1 MQIQPQD
8 LGARWHVAVV
18 RYRALGTA
26 RINLPPRVGFLG
38 RIWSWGSDVPEDVAA
53 ATLPLMI
60 DQTGPLVAGF
70 GTGVGLISLAVILL
84 SAFQPDIALP
94 TAGVAG
100 ALLYGGIV
108 AVPRRSFRRLHDR
121 PVRHEEI
128 EALKGG
134 KSKFGEGL
142 VKRPS
147 RGPIMKLFQSMK
159 GSAARRP
166 GDELENEFLTF
177 VQDALTIQG
186 ISPTAEAEV
195 RRVLRTIGET
205 VAALP
210 PADAPENEEVGDV
223 LGDAEM
229 LAARARREPDQIV
242 ADSLLRQADAN
253 VARARAM
260 ENNRKLRRRTQ
271 VLREEMLTQI
281 RAVRSLLPSLVSDAA
296 TAATDFG
303 RFATLAASVQSIAS
317 EANSVADA
325 REELAVTLRPYTAAP
340 QPEREPARLQ
350 QGTG

>member
-8 LGARWHVAVV
+8 LGTRWHVAVV

-38 RIWSWGSDVPEDVAA
+38 RIWSRGSGVPEAVAA

-70 GTGVGLISLAVILL
+70 GTGVGLISLGVAVL
-84 SAFQPDIALP
+84 SAFQPEIMLS
-94 TAGVAG
+94 TAGIASV
-100 ALLYGGIV
+100 LLYGGII
-108 AVPRRSFRRLHDR
+108 AVPRRSFRQLHER
-121 PVRHEEI
+121 PVCHEEI

-134 KSKFGEGL
+134 KAKFGEGL
-142 VKRPS
+142 VKRQP
-147 RGPIMKLFQSMK
+147 RGAIMKLFQSMK
-159 GSAARRP
+159 GSAPRRP
-166 GDELENEFLTF
+166 GDELEQEFLTF
-177 VQDALTIQG
+177 VQDALRTQG
-186 ISPTAEAEV
+186 LSPTAEVEV

-210 PADAPENEEVGDV
+210 APDAPENQEVADV

-229 LAARARREPDQIV
+229 LAARARRETDPVV
-242 ADSLLRQADAN
+242 AESLLRQADAS

-260 ENNRKLRRRTQ
+260 ENNRKLRRRTH

-281 RAVRSLLPSLVSDAA
+281 KAVRSLLPSLVSDAA

-317 EANSVADA
+317 EADSVSDA
-325 REELAVTLRPYTAAP
+325 REEVAAALRTYVAP
-340 QPEREPARLQ
+340 QPDAEPARLQ
-350 QGTG
+350 QGRG